1 MNKSSKAEIT
11 AILAALSFST
21 ASGAGATTVNLAD
34 NSQSGGGQS
43 LFGVTEHQSPTRL
56 GAEDGCGEGACGSA
70 DQSKGKE
77 GSCKGKEGSCKSKDG
92 SSKGKDGSSKD
103 KKGAVKKKESKKTKL
118 IAL

>member
-21 ASGAGATTVNLAD
+21 ASGAGAATVNLAD

-70 DQSKGKE
+70 DQSKGE
-77 GSCKGKEGSCKSKDG
+77 EGSCKSKDE
-92 SSKGKDGSSKD
+92 SSKNKDGSSKD
-103 KKGAVKKKESKKTKL
+103 KKGAVKKKESEKTKL
-118 IAL
+118 IEL